1 MKKTKPKNITIAPP
15 LLPDVTVVIKDV
27 KKKKK
32 YRNFV
37 INFFSDSDSPRNIN
51 PAGIE
56 SEQNIIYETVKPSM
70 VCLDVEYDKFLLKS
84 KI

>member
-51 PAGIE
+51 PAGI
-56 SEQNIIYETVKPSM
+56 
-70 VCLDVEYDKFLLKS
+70 
-84 KI
+84 